1 MAVFLPGEF
10 HGQRS
15 LAGYSPWGRK
25 ELDTTESHTHTHTQI
40 TILCESKIIL
50 SPLIDNRVLW
60 KTNTQSTQACKACNT
75 RWMSTSGM
83 EEKAAARWKCR
94 SRLCCVLSRFIVKLK
109 LRHSGHLMRRTDSVE
124 KTLTL
129 GKIEGG
135 RRRGRQRTD
144 EMVGWPH

>member
-1 MAVFLPGEF
+1 MDREAWQATV
-10 HGQRS
+10 HGVAKSWTR
-15 LAGYSPWGRK
+15 L
-25 ELDTTESHTHTHTQI
+25 SHTHTHTQI

-109 LRHSGHLMRRTDSVE
+109 LRYPGHLMRRTDSME
-124 KTLTL
+124 KTMTL

-135 RRRGRQRTD
+135 RRRGRQRTN
-144 EMVGWPH
+144 GWIASPTHRT